1 MKQYSV
7 FLTNNKVIEWSN
19 SRLLVVV
26 SRAPV
31 SENTR
36 FALFTGRLAERVE
49 EGETSLSELWS
60 ISTNDLSIKKKNRCG
75 NLSPWKQIAKQIN
88 GATSDNA
95 LGTVNL
101 AFDSQRIILIDEGQ
115 AIVPRRWF
123 PPTCFFYAYIR
134 CRSSGKWRTR
144 VPPAK
149 PICPQEKGKKK
160 EK

>member
-1 MKQYSV
+1 MKQEGLIEKMKQYSV

-60 ISTNDLSIKKKNRCG
+60 ISTNDLSIKKKNSLRQSVTMETNCETNKWG
-75 NLSPWKQIAKQIN
+75 NI
-88 GATSDNA
+88 G
-95 LGTVNL
+95 
-101 AFDSQRIILIDEGQ
+101 QRTWY
-115 AIVPRRWF
+115 R
-123 PPTCFFYAYIR
+123 
-134 CRSSGKWRTR
+134 
-144 VPPAK
+144 
-149 PICPQEKGKKK
+149 
-160 EK
+160 